1 MKGGGHGPRTHM
13 QEELD
18 FLKASAQYWE
28 FRHNLAQK
36 QIHKLQKQIETLKQA
51 QEKRDEA

>member
-1 MKGGGHGPRTHM
+1 M

-36 QIHKLQKQIETLKQA
+36 QIHKLQKQIETLKQSA
-51 QEKRDEA
+51 QDKKDEA